1 MKNLSPFPAQKQD
14 GTTSGAIAETIIVD
28 DLDGGGVVDVRGTA
42 AQYDCDGDSS
52 GSYESDMTPN
62 RSILKEE
69 ENKFYAAEDNNMGDD
84 DIWGVL
90 SGVGGNMYEWY
101 DFAVYGLLASEIGS
115 CFFPRSSQEIQ
126 LLSSFGVYLAAFVMR
141 PLGAILFG
149 EIGDRIVGRKNA
161 LTISI
166 ILVTA
171 PSVAMGILPGYNKLG
186 VIAPILLV
194 ILRMMQGLS
203 VGGQLAGS
211 YVLSIEQ
218 SSSANR
224 GFRGS
229 ICDASSV
236 GGFLVASLVTTV
248 VRKIYSEEAVNT
260 WAWRVPFWFS
270 LVIAPL
276 LFYVVNNSKESKF
289 WAEGTKRKEAEIIIR
304 EEEEQQD
311 SAVHD
316 LFSSPFRRRQL
327 VGMVGTLCVVASSFY
342 LIFLFVPLYLS
353 NLRHLMSEANSDLLT
368 SCITFVYIIMVLM
381 CGRLSD
387 TFPHRMDLIRIGLPG
402 IIVAAPLMFA
412 MFECESLFGIILGQL
427 MFALCLALVQGG
439 LASWEVELWMS
450 EPTLSFTGVAVG
462 HNVSSS
468 IFGGTMPLIS
478 TFLFYRADYWTPED
492 NAVWS
497 RIVPGLYVSMLGMIS
512 LYCISFV
519 IRHPHDVRS
528 GELRMRKAR
537 ARAERR
543 KQMNSLTWTETFD
556 QFTDVVSSSFSNL
569 TLPGQASKGYVPP
582 SVNGTNAEKEVA

>member
-236 GGFLVASLVTTV
+236 SSVSNSFKCIVCFY
-248 VRKIYSEEAVNT
+248 IY
-260 WAWRVPFWFS
+260 
-270 LVIAPL
+270 L
-276 LFYVVNNSKESKF
+276 
-289 WAEGTKRKEAEIIIR
+289 
-304 EEEEQQD
+304 
-311 SAVHD
+311 
-316 LFSSPFRRRQL
+316 
-327 VGMVGTLCVVASSFY
+327 
-342 LIFLFVPLYLS
+342 
-353 NLRHLMSEANSDLLT
+353 
-368 SCITFVYIIMVLM
+368 
-381 CGRLSD
+381 
-387 TFPHRMDLIRIGLPG
+387 
-402 IIVAAPLMFA
+402 
-412 MFECESLFGIILGQL
+412 
-427 MFALCLALVQGG
+427 
-439 LASWEVELWMS
+439 
-450 EPTLSFTGVAVG
+450 
-462 HNVSSS
+462 
-468 IFGGTMPLIS
+468 
-478 TFLFYRADYWTPED
+478 
-492 NAVWS
+492 
-497 RIVPGLYVSMLGMIS
+497 
-512 LYCISFV
+512 
-519 IRHPHDVRS
+519 
-528 GELRMRKAR
+528 
-537 ARAERR
+537 
-543 KQMNSLTWTETFD
+543 
-556 QFTDVVSSSFSNL
+556 
-569 TLPGQASKGYVPP
+569 
-582 SVNGTNAEKEVA
+582 